1 MSIHSFEEEEQ
12 EEQEEQEGFLND
24 YFDNNANNNT
34 SRKFEHRMF
43 SCASCILFDSK
54 NPIIVTE
61 TDGFPIRRVASCSV
75 CCWDFDDNV
84 LCVPDIQRNLSSDS
98 RATSSS
104 SEDSFITSNSKL
116 KECSFISDFKS
127 FEKKEKEK
135 TLNSKSSSDI
145 SDLTFSLPPLR
156 RTDSYNSAINITEND
171 SLKNDFKND
180 FRKKENRASHRKSKH
195 KRNFIEK
202 AFRRNKHRTPPDG
215 TEVSCVVV
223 DDHLKSN
230 NFDSSEN
237 CKTSD
242 CEIRQPTISINA
254 TKELDEI
261 FGKITKVSELK
272 TKEEEEN
279 DYFSCSDQEN
289 SDNEKNKKQISLLK
303 RLSPNR
309 SFKKLPRSRSLN
321 NLSKNCLP
329 SSGFIRTQSSMDL
342 STVMDYDFMYD
353 GLEAKESENWNSFLK
368 KISDI
373 SLFEKNFSLRHLWQ
387 KLVSHQDLTSLFE
400 DSLRCIVEDMEK
412 VHKKYEGLET
422 LFASKLEQEEKEK
435 AKIYDDVE
443 IVIQQERQCAHEKII
458 YMETQLRSEHQS
470 AIESRDLE
478 IQNILRLNN
487 DLSLKNTK
495 YKEEYELLKSTLQ
508 LMEQQ
513 VNQCLKSEEELRNE
527 NAILIQEK
535 IFLIQKAEQTEEI
548 VKNLKESVAL
558 MQKDVENE
566 KNKNKTL
573 LRQHNDMLEE
583 KMHLDSKIDT
593 LTAAFTNLK
602 KQNDYLITSL
612 HVKCPTAEIFNVH
625 NLNNKNYEFDEFT
638 KQDVISTLQSSYL
651 LKNKAKFSNEDAQK
665 KLFSKAKT
673 YKINKLDINN
683 KNVYSPLPIKKVL
696 NTDDWPLSPPKLTD
710 ENNSSQNELHKSELL
725 SSFDS
730 HHPTESYIRSSFK
743 NKISKQLSYKSN
755 EFNTKS
761 FTNGCLAKTSSLRFA
776 ECEKNTYKIIFIGD
790 SNVGK
795 TSFIRRVCFGKFRAS
810 REETRVSDFSTICVN
825 SEGKNITLN
834 LWDTLGQERFNSIPP
849 SYFRRSD
856 IVVLMYDV
864 TEDTSF
870 FSVKNWIRKIHDLTD
885 ENVFLMIIANKID
898 LDEKISCEKGR
909 ELAKDHDAIFI
920 ETSAKTG
927 ENIDLFCQMV
937 LSTLIDREDTA
948 LIRKDFTHSLCNL
961 SYSKRSQTTC
971 CS

>member
-12 EEQEEQEGFLND
+12 EEQE
-24 YFDNNANNNT
+24 
-34 SRKFEHRMF
+34 
-43 SCASCILFDSK
+43 
-54 NPIIVTE
+54 VTE

-84 LCVPDIQRNLSSDS
+84 LCVPDIQRSLSSDS

-104 SEDSFITSNSKL
+104 SEDSFITSNTSKL
-116 KECSFISDFKS
+116 KNVECNSLKSDFKS
-127 FEKKEKEK
+127 FEKKVKENDTLK
-135 TLNSKSSSDI
+135 TKSSSDI
-145 SDLTFSLPPLR
+145 SDLTGSFSLPSLR
-156 RTDSYNSAINITEND
+156 RTDSYNSAINVTEND

-180 FRKKENRASHRKSKH
+180 FRKKEIRINSSHRKSKH
-195 KRNFIEK
+195 KRSFIEK
-202 AFRRNKHRTPPDG
+202 AFRRSKTRTPPDG
-215 TEVSCVVV
+215 IEVSCVVV

-230 NFDSSEN
+230 NFVSSEN
-237 CKTSD
+237 CKISD

-272 TKEEEEN
+272 AKEEEEN

-289 SDNEKNKKQISLLK
+289 SDNEKKSKQVSLLK

-309 SFKKLPRSRSLN
+309 SVKKLPRSRSLN

-373 SLFEKNFSLRHLWQ
+373 SLFEKNISLRHLWQ

-422 LFASKLEQEEKEK
+422 LFATKLEQEEKEK

-443 IVIQQERQCAHEKII
+443 IVLQQERQCAHEKIT
-458 YMETQLRSEHQS
+458 YMETQLRSEHQR

-478 IQNILRLNN
+478 IQNILCLNN

-513 VNQCLKSEEELRNE
+513 INQCLKSEEELRNE

-548 VKNLKESVAL
+548 VKNLKESVVL

-583 KMHLDSKIDT
+583 KLHLDSKIDT

-612 HVKCPTAEIFNVH
+612 HVKCPTIELFNVH
-625 NLNNKNYEFDEFT
+625 SLNNKNYEFDEFT
-638 KQDVISTLQSSYL
+638 KQDVISTLQSSYS
-651 LKNKAKFSNEDAQK
+651 LKNKAKFLHQDAQK
-665 KLFSKAKT
+665 KLFSKTKN
-673 YKINKLDINN
+673 KINKLNINN

-696 NTDDWPLSPPKLTD
+696 NTDDWPLSPPKLSD

-743 NKISKQLSYKSN
+743 NKINKQLSYKNN
-755 EFNTKS
+755 ELNTKL
-761 FTNGCLAKTSSLRFA
+761 FTNGCSAKTSSLRFA

-810 REETRVSDFSTICVN
+810 REETRISDFSTICVN

-898 LDEKISCEKGR
+898 LDEKILCEKGR
-909 ELAKDHDAIFI
+909 DLAKDHDAIFI

-937 LSTLIDREDTA
+937 LSTLLDREDTA

-961 SYSKRSQTTC
+961 SYSKRTQTSC

>member
-1 MSIHSFEEEEQ
+1 MDAEQDATVVKVRKQQRKMSIHSFEEEEQ

-353 GLEAKESENWNSFLK
+353 GLEAKENYRVLVKKTGLLGEPILNAKNRVITKIKENTGLQ
-368 KISDI
+368 
-373 SLFEKNFSLRHLWQ
+373 L
-387 KLVSHQDLTSLFE
+387 
-400 DSLRCIVEDMEK
+400 DMR
-412 VHKKYEGLET
+412 YNP
-422 LFASKLEQEEKEK
+422 EEKEK

-638 KQDVISTLQSSYL
+638 KQ
-651 LKNKAKFSNEDAQK
+651 
-665 KLFSKAKT
+665 
-673 YKINKLDINN
+673 DINN